1 MSKKTLIYTEGQ
13 SDKYFL
19 SWCLD
24 VWKYQAHF
32 DIFPLGGKDKL
43 FSDEFCEKIEN
54 ILKNNDPRYKQV
66 CVIFDAD
73 IKKENQE
80 SDAGFDNKLKHIREK
95 FKEKFKEKKSDFPKE
110 QIFLF
115 PNNQNN
121 GDLETLLLKI
131 AKHDEFLK
139 CFEKYLEC
147 IKSKEHY
154 EPIKN
159 IRKSKWYA
167 YLEALGLE
175 NLTNINI
182 FDNKGKIKEKY
193 KEEYER
199 LKEVVDFNSQSLIP
213 LKKFL
218 EQFAKNKQKTNPKI
232 FQFNKMYYNY
242 LKNIIEGV
250 L

>member
-1 MSKKTLIYTEGQ
+1 MSKKMLIYTEGK

-24 VWKYQAHF
+24 VWEYQAYF
-32 DIFPLGGKDKL
+32 DIFFVEGKDKL
-43 FSDEFCEKIEN
+43 FSDEFCKRIEN
-54 ILKNNDPRYKQV
+54 ILKNKNQEYRQV

-80 SDAGFDNKLKHIREK
+80 SDAGFDNKLEHIREK
-95 FKEKFKEKKSDFPKE
+95 FKEKGIDFPEE

-115 PNNQNN
+115 PNNQDD

-175 NLTNINI
+175 DLTKDI
-182 FDNKGKIKEKY
+182 FDNKGKIKEQY
-193 KEEYER
+193 KEEYEK
-199 LKEVVDFNSQSLIP
+199 LKEIIDFNSKSLIP
-213 LKKFL
+213 LKSFL
-218 EQFAKNKQKTNPKI
+218 EQFAKNKQK
-232 FQFNKMYYNY
+232 NKS
-242 LKNIIEGV
+242 
-250 L
+250 